1 MLKPSGRRPRGRSHI
16 RPGRV
21 TRGALAVLTAAC
33 LAVSLSGCGNWI
45 SVTYAGQVG
54 LTVDAAGQPVAA
66 IFTCSKARPIINMSE
81 GLKASDNGKKPNVD
95 RGTWT
100 ARRGFAGVQK
110 LALAAPGENWTPR
123 RGSGPLQPGTLFI
136 IGGGTVEVKDATLG
150 AVDFHTKDLARLSP
164 DKVLVDGKIESWSA
178 FRSYKCP

>member
-1 MLKPSGRRPRGRSHI
+1 M
-16 RPGRV
+16 
-21 TRGALAVLTAAC
+21 
-33 LAVSLSGCGNWI
+33 SGCGNWI
-45 SVTYAGQVG
+45 SVTYAGQIG

-110 LALAAPGENWTPR
+110 LALTAPGENWTPR
-123 RGSGPLQPGTLFI
+123 RGSGLLQAGTLFI
-136 IGGGTVEVKDATLG
+136 VDGGTVEVNDASLG
-150 AVDFHTKDLARLSP
+150 AVDFRTKDLARLNP
-164 DKVLVDGKIESWSA
+164 DVVLVNGKIESWSV